1 MIGFQMLIGK
11 KLKLGVMVPTYNLN
25 IWAAETGGF
34 HHPHWDCKFKANLDT
49 HPAST
54 KQELREWASVVS
66 LSPGAVS

>member
-25 IWAAETGGF
+25 IWGAETGGL

-49 HPAST
+49 PCLSKARAMRIENRQAS
-54 KQELREWASVVS
+54 LAFHLV
-66 LSPGAVS
+66 L